1 MVKTAAHY
9 TQLFAPDTAADAALP
24 ARIQLIPAG
33 TFSGRDGR
41 GPYRLADA
49 QALIAASQADGPLI
63 IDVGHATDKGDAEA
77 PAYGRITALEA
88 DESGIWGRVTWNA
101 RGQAALREREY
112 WGISPVFTHTEDG
125 TVQQI
130 LRASLTNIPNLRLAA
145 LNSQENPDMNLLEQL
160 RAALGLDAT
169 ADEAKLVAHAKTLTD
184 AAKAATETHTALCA
198 ALALDPAK
206 ADGKA
211 VLTALQAV
219 KAPAPPPEPK
229 IDPALQAAHEALKQQ
244 VVALQAEAVATQAAA
259 AVDKAI
265 ADRKAAP
272 AEREV
277 LIGMFAALGAEK
289 FTAAMAV
296 RPDILPAALGNP
308 GQPNASAEDP
318 EALGLRAATYR
329 AAQAAKGIPLTVTQ
343 AVMHCQAHPEA
354 GK

>member
-24 ARIQLIPAG
+24 ERIQLIPAG
-33 TFSGRDGR
+33 TFRGRDGR
-41 GPYRLADA
+41 GPYRVADA
-49 QALIAASQADGPLI
+49 AALIAASQGDGPLI
-63 IDVGHATDKGDAEA
+63 IDVGHATDKGKPEA

-169 ADEAKLVAHAKTLTD
+169 ADEVKVVAHAKTLAD
-184 AAKAATETHTALCA
+184 AAKAAAETHTALCA
-198 ALALDPAK
+198 ALSLDPK
-206 ADGKA
+206 ADSAA

-219 KAPAPPPEPK
+219 KAQQNPPEPK
-229 IDPALQAAHEALKQQ
+229 ADAGLQAAHEALKKE
-244 VVALQAEAVATQAAA
+244 VAQLKAEHVATEAAS

-277 LIGMFAALGAEK
+277 LVGMFAALGAEK

-308 GQPNASAEDP
+308 GQPTSGAEDP
-318 EALGLRAATYR
+318 EALGLRAAVFR
-329 AAQAAKGIPLTVTQ
+329 AAQASKGISLTATQ
-343 AVMHCQAHPEA
+343 AVMHCQGNPEA